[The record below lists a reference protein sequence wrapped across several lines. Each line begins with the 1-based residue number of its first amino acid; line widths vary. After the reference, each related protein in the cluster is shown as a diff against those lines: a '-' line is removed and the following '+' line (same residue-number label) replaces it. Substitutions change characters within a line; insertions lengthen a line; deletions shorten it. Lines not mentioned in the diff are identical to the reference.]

1 MRPAFQLCVLLGF
14 AFLARAV
21 EPAEGAPGRNPVAVF
36 RTLLAMRTDAR
47 TAELA
52 AKPARL
58 REVLANRLREYD
70 GLPSAEREARL
81 RATELRYYLNPLL
94 TTLPATR
101 APQLATVPLGLRP
114 LIEERLAAWD
124 KLPAEIQREILT
136 NERLLQAM
144 TRPAVADS
152 LPPLPPGLVPA
163 VPDNVAHW
171 QSLNTRQRE
180 QLLDNF
186 THYFRLDDQ
195 SKSRVVAA
203 LPEPKRAEAARTL
216 GQFEHLTAEDRS
228 TCLTALKKLGQ
239 MTAEQQAQFFAN
251 AQQWQKMSESERSAW
266 RKVVTEFPPLPPGVD
281 SQPPLPPGLNPTPR

>member
-1 MRPAFQLCVLLGF
+1 MRIAFQLCVLLLT
-14 AFLARAV
+14 ASLARPA
-21 EPAEGAPGRNPVAVF
+21 EPAEGRTDRNPVAVF

-47 TAELA
+47 TMALA
-52 AKPARL
+52 AKPDRL

-70 GLPSAEREARL
+70 VLPPAERETRL

-101 APQLATVPLGLRP
+101 APQLAMVPERLRP
-114 LIEERLAAWD
+114 LVEERLAAWD

-144 TRPAVADS
+144 TRPAVADA

-163 VPDNVAHW
+163 VPDNVTHW
-171 QSLNTRQRE
+171 QSLDARQRE

-186 THYFRLDDQ
+186 THYFRLDDRA
-195 SKSRVVAA
+195 KSRVVAA
-203 LPEPKRAEAARTL
+203 LPEPARAVATRTL
-216 GQFEHLTAEDRS
+216 DQFEHLTAEDRA
-228 TCLTALKKLGQ
+228 TCLTALKQLGQ

-251 AQQWQKMSESERSAW
+251 AEQWKKMPESERNAW
-266 RKVVTEFPPLPPGVD
+266 RKVVTEFPPLPPGAGP
-281 SQPPLPPGLNPTPR
+281 QPPLPPGFNAPQR